1 MPIPWR
7 VERTPTMIETM
18 VQYSIFLANKPGL
31 LGKIVDTLGTAKVNI
46 VALSLMDASEHG
58 VLRIVAKNAEK
69 AEKALAPLNLALT
82 STPVLAVTMPNRPGA
97 LADVCE
103 KLSANR
109 VQISY
114 LYSTTGAPGGK
125 AIGIFKVQSADKA
138 IKVLTSKRNKA
149 HDVKANLRKPQRAR
163 TTSRR

>member
-1 MPIPWR
+1 
-7 VERTPTMIETM
+7 
-18 VQYSIFLANKPGL
+18 
-31 LGKIVDTLGTAKVNI
+31 
-46 VALSLMDASEHG
+46 
-58 VLRIVAKNAEK
+58 
-69 AEKALAPLNLALT
+69 
-82 STPVLAVTMPNRPGA
+82 VLAVTMPNRPGA

-163 TTSRR
+163 AASRR

>member
-1 MPIPWR
+1 
-7 VERTPTMIETM
+7 
-18 VQYSIFLANKPGL
+18 
-31 LGKIVDTLGTAKVNI
+31 
-46 VALSLMDASEHG
+46 
-58 VLRIVAKNAEK
+58 
-69 AEKALAPLNLALT
+69 
-82 STPVLAVTMPNRPGA
+82 VLAVTMPNRPGA

-138 IKVLTSKRNKA
+138 IKGADLQTQQGPRRQGQPAQTATGPGRQPALAPSE
-149 HDVKANLRKPQRAR
+149 PQRQAIGR
-163 TTSRR
+163 NPTEPRL